1 MSSQPILSPT
11 IDAESVD
18 STMTTRSRIVMKL
31 MEQMTRG
38 SLTVTLPDGSTRV
51 FGEGLPHAEIVLANW
66 NVCEAS
72 FKNGDIGFG
81 ETYIAGDW
89 STPNLSALLD
99 VMLGNRNEFE
109 AVFYG
114 TWWGKLIYRLKHVL
128 NRNTRTGSKK
138 NIHAH
143 YDIGNDF
150 YRLWLD
156 QTMTYSSALFQGFDG
171 TGDDTLDMQQAQES
185 KYRRILKQL
194 NLKEDARVLEVGCG
208 WGGFAEMC
216 AKNGSHVTG
225 LTLSEAQ
232 LQLAKQRLAAAGVA
246 ASTDLKLQDYRDE
259 RGRYDGIASIEMFE
273 AVGESYWPSYFET
286 LKRSLKSGGRAVI
299 QTITIDDA
307 LFLTYRK
314 SSDFI
319 QQYIFPGGML
329 PSKSVFTA
337 QAARAGLKVV
347 DAFSF
352 GQDYARTLHAWLRSF
367 YANERAVR
375 AQGFDTAFI
384 RTWAFYLAYC
394 EAAFRHAN
402 TDVVQFTLEHVAEPT
417 RA

>member
-232 LQLAKQRLAAAGVA
+232 LQLAKQRLAVAGVA